1 MIAAPLKPEYRHPP
15 ATWLAKFRDHMIAAP
30 LKHVLFGNCRP
41 VLLQF
46 RDHMIAAPLKLNR
59 LLFAVLFVVV
69 IPRSHD
75 RGPIEATIW
84 AISARLTPEIPRSH
98 DRGPIEA
105 RSERRLC
112 RGCPR
117 QFRDHMIAAPLKP
130 AGWGAPAPVVMN
142 SAIT

>member
-75 RGPIEATIW
+75 RGPIEADHLRIQRLLHE
-84 AISARLTPEIPRSH
+84 AI
-98 DRGPIEA
+98 
-105 RSERRLC
+105 
-112 RGCPR
+112 
-117 QFRDHMIAAPLKP
+117 RDHMIAAPL
-130 AGWGAPAPVVMN
+130 AT
-142 SAIT
+142 SRD